1 MPPIAFRISGIDTT
15 LTKERSTRR
24 SRREETKVAVTS
36 AHNNNKI
43 VSESGESNISQIMDV
58 ERRIEIVHN
67 FTNNLHATFGNGF
80 NSFSGS
86 PWDGCARSK
95 HCCDPIVV
103 QELVILLRDNTT
115 AYDDDVFS
123 S

>member
-36 AHNNNKI
+36 AHNNNKM

-58 ERRIEIVHN
+58 ERRIEIVHI
-67 FTNNLHATFGNGF
+67 NLPITYMLLLEMASTVSLAALGMGVPGPNTAATPLSYKN
-80 NSFSGS
+80 
-86 PWDGCARSK
+86 W
-95 HCCDPIVV
+95 
-103 QELVILLRDNTT
+103 
-115 AYDDDVFS
+115 
-123 S
+123 